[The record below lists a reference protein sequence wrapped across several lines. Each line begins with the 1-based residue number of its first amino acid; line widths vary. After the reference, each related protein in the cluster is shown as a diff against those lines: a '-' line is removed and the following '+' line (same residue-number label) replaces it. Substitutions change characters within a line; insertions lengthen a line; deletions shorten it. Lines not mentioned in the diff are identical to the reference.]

1 MIKVLESGS
10 TVITGQHIG
19 LYALLSLKARLKM
32 EVVGLRGRGR
42 SALSIA
48 KDAYGLK
55 GSREK
60 VLAQLEAMIEDW
72 APQPEVEG

>member
-1 MIKVLESGS
+1 MIEITKSGA
-10 TVITGQHIG
+10 TVVTGQHIG
-19 LYALLSLKARLKM
+19 LYAMLSLKARLKM
-32 EVVGLRGRGR
+32 EGAGMRSRGK

-60 VLAQLEAMIEDW
+60 VLAQLETMIKNWTAKAE
-72 APQPEVEG
+72 EEE